1 MRLIVYL
8 VRSSGQIRFGT
19 QHLDG
24 FFCEL
29 KQRCV
34 DVGLTMRIFGGASAM
49 GSMDKENNK
58 QAYTSLHLVSHNASV
73 EEQC

>member
-1 MRLIVYL
+1 MGLIVYL
-8 VRSSGQIRFGT
+8 VRGSGQIRFGT
-19 QHLDG
+19 QHLDS

-29 KQRCV
+29 VQRCV
-34 DVGLTMRIFGGASAM
+34 DIGLTMRIFGGASDM

-58 QAYTSLHLVSHNASV
+58 QAYTSQQLVSHNASV